1 MLKQITSRIRSEPG
15 PDAWTQAL
23 FRLEAIGR
31 AVRAA
36 GDWELAE
43 YLARQM
49 IEHDAA
55 YAGSHYAL
63 ALVAEQ
69 KKDTALALQEFAAAE
84 KLWRNADTDLP
95 ELQQTRARITALKK

>member
-1 MLKQITSRIRSEPG
+1 MHGLKPCS
-15 PDAWTQAL
+15 DWK
-23 FRLEAIGR
+23 RLGGLLARQMIGS
-31 AVRAA
+31 
-36 GDWELAE
+36 LAE

-69 KKDTALALQEFAAAE
+69 KKDSALALQEFAAAE
-84 KLWRNADTDLP
+84 KLWRNADADLP
-95 ELQQTRARITALKK
+95 ELQQTRARIAALKK